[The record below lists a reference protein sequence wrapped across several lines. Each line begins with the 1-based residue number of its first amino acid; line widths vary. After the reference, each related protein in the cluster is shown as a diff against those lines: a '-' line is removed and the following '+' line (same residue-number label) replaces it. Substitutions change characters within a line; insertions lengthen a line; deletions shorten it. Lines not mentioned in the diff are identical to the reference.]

1 MQCTVMG
8 IMLDE
13 AHRALTAKN
22 MMVPRRIF
30 VNTDNTVVE
39 TKTSLYYI
47 ILYYTIL
54 YSIILYAIISNHI
67 IL

>member
-1 MQCTVMG
+1 MG

-22 MMVPRRIF
+22 IMMPPKIF

-39 TKTSLYYI
+39 TKTSLY
-47 ILYYTIL
+47 
-54 YSIILYAIISNHI
+54 
-67 IL
+67 